1 MNLAGIIFSN
11 LYDERFGSLTAHR
24 TVASLPFGGRYR
36 FVDFVLSNMSN
47 AGIAS
52 VGIITKQNY
61 RSLMEHLGAC
71 AEWDLHRKGGSVQI
85 LAPFS
90 TGIPYV
96 YRGKLEALYSAFAFL
111 LGTPEEYVLLS
122 DSTILCNI
130 PYEEALASHLAGG
143 RDVTV
148 ITTPAPVEGAGR
160 YELLLEMTEGEISS
174 VTVDASPTR
183 EGTLASMG
191 MYILSK
197 ELLLSAVRASVS
209 RGLHLLE
216 RDFIQEGF
224 LRGELSLNPYVFR
237 GRVLRNDS
245 VASYFANNLALVD
258 DRALRA
264 DLFLTERPIYT
275 KVRDEV
281 PSYYSE
287 STEVADCLLADG
299 CRIDGA
305 LSHSVLFRDVVVGRG
320 TRIKNALIMQGA
332 KIGED
337 CYIENVILD
346 KNVTVGNGVRLVGA
360 SLTPYI
366 VEQGER
372 I

>member
-11 LYDERFGSLTAHR
+11 LYDERFESLTSHR

-36 FVDFVLSNMSN
+36 FVDFVLSNMSH
-47 AGIAS
+47 AGIEHI
-52 VGIITKQNY
+52 GIITKQNY

-71 AEWDLHRKGGSVQI
+71 AEWDLHRKGGGVQI
-85 LAPFS
+85 LAPFA

-111 LGTPEEYVLLS
+111 EGIPEEYVLLS

-130 PYEEALASHLAGG
+130 PYETALAAHRKSG

-148 ITTPAPVEGAGR
+148 ITTPVEAGSASR
-160 YELLLEMTEGEISS
+160 YELLLTVSGEGIEAL
-174 VTVDASPTR
+174 TVDASPTQD
-183 EGTLASMG
+183 GTEASMG

-197 ELLLSAVRASVS
+197 ELLLSAVRSSVS
-209 RGLHLLE
+209 RGLHHLE

-224 LRGELSLNPYVFR
+224 LRGELSLHPFSFR

-245 VASYFANNLALVD
+245 VASYFANNLALIGD
-258 DRALRA
+258 EALRE
-264 DLFLTERPIYT
+264 DLFRSERPIYT
-275 KVRDEV
+275 KARDEV
-281 PSYYSE
+281 PTYYSE
-287 STEVADCLLADG
+287 SAEVNDSLLADG
-299 CRIDGA
+299 CHIEGQ
-305 LSHSVLFRDVVVGRG
+305 LFHSVLFRDVTVGRG
-320 TRIKNALIMQGA
+320 SVVRGSLIMQGA
-332 KIGED
+332 RIGED

-346 KNVTVGNGVRLVGA
+346 KNVTVGNGVRLIGA
-360 SLTPYI
+360 PATPYI
-366 VEQGER
+366 VKEGER